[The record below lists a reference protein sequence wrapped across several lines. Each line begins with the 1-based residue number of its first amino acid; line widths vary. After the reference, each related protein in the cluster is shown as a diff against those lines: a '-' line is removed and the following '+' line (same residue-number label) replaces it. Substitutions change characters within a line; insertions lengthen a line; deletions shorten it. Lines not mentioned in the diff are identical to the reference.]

1 MKTVK
6 PVKHPIPETFAS
18 TLNQYIQFIRLEK
31 GLSDNSIASYKHDIG
46 RYLTFIHDT
55 IGLRDL
61 GGVSMNHIHN
71 YLQELTAMNLST
83 GSIARNISSI
93 RGFHAF
99 LMREKLTEANPAKM
113 IDLPRQ
119 AKKLPAVLSVEEVDA
134 ILSAPDRS
142 TLVGMRD
149 AAILECLYGTGIRVS
164 ELIFLQMDQLFFDIG
179 FLRVIGKG
187 NKERLVPLGEPAL
200 NAIQAWVDK
209 ARPTFAGG
217 TGGARVAGAEVG
229 SGASGGTGGASG
241 AGAGSSLP
249 SSLPGGAQTQNR
261 VFINQRGAPLSRMTI
276 WNIVRKYSVATGIE
290 KHVYPHI
297 FRHSFAT
304 HLLEGGAD
312 LRSVQEM
319 LGHVSII
326 TTEIYTHVDRT
337 LLHQVHKEFHPRA

>member
-1 MKTVK
+1 M
-6 PVKHPIPETFAS
+6 KHPIPEIFAS

-31 GLSDNSIASYKHDIG
+31 GLSDNSIASYKHDVG

-55 IGLRDL
+55 IGLHDL

-99 LMREKLTEANPAKM
+99 LMREYLTEANPAKM

-119 AKKLPAVLSVEEVDA
+119 AKKLPAVLSVEEA
-134 ILSAPDRS
+134 ESILSAPDRS

-179 FLRVIGKG
+179 FMRVIGKG

-200 NAIQAWVDK
+200 KAIQAWGER
-209 ARPTFAGG
+209 ARPMFAMAAGAGG
-217 TGGARVAGAEVG
+217 SRAGAGVG
-229 SGASGGTGGASG
+229 AGG
-241 AGAGSSLP
+241 AGAGRA
-249 SSLPGGAQTQNR
+249 GGAQTQNR

>member
-1 MKTVK
+1 MKPVKPVK
-6 PVKHPIPETFAS
+6 PVKHPIPEIFAS

-31 GLSDNSIASYKHDIG
+31 GLSDNSIASYKHDVG

-99 LMREKLTEANPAKM
+99 LMRENLTEANPAKM

-119 AKKLPAVLSVEEVDA
+119 AKKLPAVLSVEEVES

-200 NAIQAWVDK
+200 KAIQSWVEK
-209 ARPTFAGG
+209 ARPTFAMAAGG
-217 TGGARVAGAEVG
+217 GGRAV
-229 SGASGGTGGASG
+229 SGV
-241 AGAGSSLP
+241 
-249 SSLPGGAQTQNR
+249 PGGAQTQNR